1 MNKIVFLLL
10 LLPFLLFSQEQK
22 NAKDL
27 VAAPST
33 VEERRF
39 VRNGNDLY
47 EKKNFVD
54 AEVQYKKVL
63 ATNPNYARANFNAGN
78 AIQEQNRFKEAIPHY
93 ETAAKVAAEKPSKAA
108 AYHNMGN
115 AYFGDKNYAGAL
127 EAYKNA
133 LKQNPRDEESRY
145 NYALTKKLLEQQQN
159 EDNQKKD
166 KDKDQ
171 KEDQKKDQNQDQQ
184 KDKDQKDQD
193 KDKEQQDQDKN
204 DQQNQPKDQD
214 KKDPPKQPNPN
225 QLSQQQMEQLLDA
238 MNNEEN
244 KTQKKVNAKEVKGQK
259 VKNEKDW

>member
-1 MNKIVFLLL
+1 MNRIVFLVLFV
-10 LLPFLLFSQEQK
+10 PVLLFSQELK
-22 NAKDL
+22 KAKEI
-27 VAAPST
+27 VAAPTT

-39 VRNGNDLY
+39 VRNGNELY

-63 ATNPNYARANFNAGN
+63 ATNPNYARANYNAGN

-93 ETAAKVAAEKPSKAA
+93 EIAAKVATEKPSKAS

-115 AYFGDKNYAGAL
+115 AYFGEKNYASAL

-159 EDNQKKD
+159 QDDQKKD

-171 KEDQKKDQNQDQQ
+171 KEDQNKDQQ
-184 KDKDQKDQD
+184 KDQNKDQQKDQN
-193 KDKEQQDQDKN
+193 KDQQDQNKE
-204 DQQNQPKDQD
+204 DQQQQPKDQD
-214 KKDPPKQPNPN
+214 QKEPPKQPNPN

-244 KTQKKVNAKEVKGQK
+244 KTQKKINAKEAKGQK
-259 VKNEKDW
+259 VKKEKDW